1 MIVSEWYLLSI
12 IRKLHLAA
20 SVLDKPSKNELI
32 QIVLFCRLR
41 TILMNLKCFY
51 LNFISNWF
59 NCAVILLGVVKCVC
73 ALYQCE

>member
-12 IRKLHLAA
+12 IKKLHLAA
-20 SVLDKPSKNELI
+20 SVLDKPSKNERI

-51 LNFISNWF
+51 LNFISN
-59 NCAVILLGVVKCVC
+59 
-73 ALYQCE
+73 

>member
-51 LNFISNWF
+51 LNFISN
-59 NCAVILLGVVKCVC
+59 CAVILLGVVKCVC

>member
-20 SVLDKPSKNELI
+20 SVLDKPSKNERN

-41 TILMNLKCFY
+41 TILMN
-51 LNFISNWF
+51 
-59 NCAVILLGVVKCVC
+59 
-73 ALYQCE
+73 